1 MLFYF
6 LKEGGCMSDISKR
19 ILNTLNLKE
28 VSYGELSERTGIPKS
43 ALQRYATGQTEKIPI
58 DRLQIIANAIGVTT
72 QFLMGWEDSSQKNA
86 GIPAG
91 YSPVPDTDHVPRIGR
106 IACGDPITAEENI
119 EDYDEVRK
127 SWHADFTLVCCG
139 NSMLPKIE
147 DGDIVAIRAQST
159 VENGEIAAVRIGDE
173 ATLKQVFVHPG
184 FIELRPLNSEYPS
197 IIKSKDEMEDIHIE
211 GIAVGLCRDL

>member
-1 MLFYF
+1 
-6 LKEGGCMSDISKR
+6 MSDISKR
-19 ILNTLNLKE
+19 ILDTLNLKD

-58 DRLQIIANAIGVTT
+58 DRLQKIAKAIGVTT
-72 QFLMGWEDSSQKNA
+72 QFLMGWEDSTKKTS
-86 GIPAG
+86 GIPTG
-91 YSPVPDTDHVPRIGR
+91 YSPMPDMTRVPRIGR

-127 SWHADFTLVCCG
+127 SWRADFTLVCCG

-147 DGDIVAIRAQST
+147 DGDIVAIRAQPT

-173 ATLKQVFVHPG
+173 ATLKQVFVHPS

-211 GIAVGLCRDL
+211 GKAVGLCRDL